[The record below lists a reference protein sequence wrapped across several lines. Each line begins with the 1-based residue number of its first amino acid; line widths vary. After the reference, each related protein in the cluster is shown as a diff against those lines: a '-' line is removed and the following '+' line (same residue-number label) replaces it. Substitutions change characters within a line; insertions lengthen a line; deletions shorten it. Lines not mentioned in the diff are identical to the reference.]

1 MCFLLIIREKSSYSR
16 QKQIQRITDW
26 HHVERD
32 FSKYTALNGMSPSN
46 LTSQSSGNSEE
57 EESRKRVRAMG
68 MKTPGE
74 LDSVNQLSKVHMNTQ
89 RLKHQEWAYKGLH
102 QITCIYIKAFSL
114 VFLWN
119 TWVCERMSHWLLCLP
134 SGYILF
140 CFIV

>member
-1 MCFLLIIREKSSYSR
+1 VCFSLIIREESSYSR

-26 HHVERD
+26 QHVERD
-32 FSKYTALNGMSPSN
+32 FSKHTALNGISPSN

-74 LDSVNQLSKVHMNTQ
+74 LDSLNQLSKVHMNTQ
-89 RLKHQEWAYKGLH
+89 RLKHQEWACKGLH

-119 TWVCERMSHWLLCLP
+119 T
-134 SGYILF
+134 
-140 CFIV
+140 

>member
-1 MCFLLIIREKSSYSR
+1 LLIIREKSSYSR

-57 EESRKRVRAMG
+57 EESRQSVRAMG

-119 TWVCERMSHWLLCLP
+119 T
-134 SGYILF
+134 
-140 CFIV
+140 